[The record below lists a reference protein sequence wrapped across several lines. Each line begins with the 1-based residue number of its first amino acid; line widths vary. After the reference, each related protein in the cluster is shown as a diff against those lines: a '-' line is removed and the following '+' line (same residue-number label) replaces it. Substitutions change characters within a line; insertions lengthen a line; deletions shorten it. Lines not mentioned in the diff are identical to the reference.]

1 VYLSS
6 REAVFSFK
14 GHAVERLVGKLVND
28 ASSAGMLEPWVE
40 LTDNPPRRAASP
52 DRPLARG

>member
-28 ASSAGMLEPWVE
+28 ASSAWMLEPWVE
-40 LTDNPPRRAASP
+40 LTDNPPREPR
-52 DRPLARG
+52 RPIGR